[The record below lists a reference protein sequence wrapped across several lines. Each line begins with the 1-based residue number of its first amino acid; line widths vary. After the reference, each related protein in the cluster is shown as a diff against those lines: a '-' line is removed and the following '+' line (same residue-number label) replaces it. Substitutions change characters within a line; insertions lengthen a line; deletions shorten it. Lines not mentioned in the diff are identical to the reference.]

1 MRTEILFKDIRRSEY
16 IENFISDKVEIL
28 TDKLIQPDSDL
39 HVIVRVEKD
48 RQKTDNRHPIFHC
61 EVTIKSGVSAKPL
74 VINKQDRN
82 IFRAIV
88 SSFDTLKVVLGKTHD
103 RLHHDRRRRGGIPE
117 LNESYEPD
125 LDPEFIGAEYIPPS
139 PLAST

>member
-16 IENFISDKVEIL
+16 IENFIGDKVELL

-39 HVIVRVEKD
+39 HVIVRVEKE
-48 RQKTDNRHPIFHC
+48 RQRTDNRHPVFHC
-61 EVTIKSGVSAKPL
+61 EVTIKSGVSVKPL
-74 VINKQDRN
+74 VISKQDRN

-88 SSFDTLKVVLGKTHD
+88 SSFDTLKVLLGKNHD
-103 RLHHDRRRRGGIPE
+103 RLRHDRRRRGGIAE

-125 LDPEFIGAEYIPPS
+125 LDSELLGPELVPPS
-139 PLAST
+139 IAST